1 MKKQKKSQK
10 LSTHL
15 VNFELKRE
23 KKKREF
29 VHENKK
35 VRTLFNFKLR
45 KRSNTKKKACNI

>member
-1 MKKQKKSQK
+1 MKTQKKSQK

-23 KKKREF
+23 KKREF